1 MNHEQ
6 NMLNPAQLQLAAD
19 SPIFQN
25 IPVDELEHLLKGRV
39 LLRSFAKGEIIY
51 SPSHY
56 ENSIGLFLEGSG
68 VAEKGSSSVIL
79 NSFQPGSF
87 FGVATLFFH
96 PDHYVTTVRAKSSC
110 LVAFLSEKALLEIFE
125 LDSRVSLNYIAFLSS
140 RIHFLNRKI
149 DKFTAV
155 SAEEKLV
162 LWLLE
167 QAEFNNPIPMSVSYA
182 RLAEILDL
190 GRSSL
195 YRAMDALEAEG
206 ILRKEKKL
214 LTILD
219 MEALHHWPEK

>member
-1 MNHEQ
+1 MNKKYVA
-6 NMLNPAQLQLAAD
+6 LTFAD
-19 SPIFQN
+19 GP
-25 IPVDELEHLLKGRV
+25 
-39 LLRSFAKGEIIY
+39 
-51 SPSHY
+51 
-56 ENSIGLFLEGSG
+56 
-68 VAEKGSSSVIL
+68 
-79 NSFQPGSF
+79 
-87 FGVATLFFH
+87 
-96 PDHYVTTVRAKSSC
+96 RAPMI
-110 LVAFLSEKALLEIFE
+110 EM
-125 LDSRVSLNYIAFLSS
+125 
-140 RIHFLNRKI
+140 I